1 MPFSTGTKLG
11 PYEIQSLIGA
21 GGMGEV
27 YRARDTR
34 LSRIVAI
41 KILPESLAFDPDRL
55 GRFQDEARIL
65 SSLNHPNLMAIHDVG
80 SQEGIH
86 FLVSEFLEGQT
97 LRERLEAGPL
107 PQRRVNEYSLQ
118 MARGLAAAH
127 EKGIVHRDLKPEN
140 IFILADERIKILDFG
155 LAKQVANAAADG
167 DQTLTSVDRTSA
179 GTVLGTAGY
188 MSPEQVRGEPL
199 DHRSDIFNFGAILYE
214 MISGKRAFHGDS
226 GIEVMNSILK
236 EEAPD
241 LADSGVQVPLGLKR
255 IAQRCLE
262 KKPQARFQSASD
274 LAFAL
279 DSLSSAG
286 SSTTSLRALKDTS
299 KTRSRILLTVSLAAA
314 LAAGAIATL
323 LLNHPATIHPTFTQI
338 TFRQEYLRRARF
350 APDGR
355 TVVYDGTSDGK
366 PTELFSTRT
375 DTAESQALNIHAS
388 ILSISSTGE
397 LAVLLNPDFVVKWTP
412 IGRLARV
419 PLGGGSSRE
428 LLDQVIDA
436 DWNPDGSSLAV
447 SRKVGNHVQLEFPPG
462 KVLYQNDG
470 YISDLRFSPAGDE
483 IAFFDHSTYGDD
495 RDIVTLVDLHGHRKA
510 LTGEFSSVQGLAWV
524 PDGREI
530 WFTAADGSEPRSLR
544 SVNLNG
550 KQRMLLSSPSVLH
563 FQDISKS
570 GYVLINSDT
579 MRDQQVF
586 AETRSGQVRDFSFF
600 PFENIAAISDDSRTF
615 LLNAY
620 VSGPNSDYNLYT
632 QTAGAGSSPVLIG
645 QGTAMGFSPNG
656 EWALALDPIHL
667 ERLRIIPTGVGE
679 SSTINAPPGLRY
691 IVATWMPDS
700 KHILVVASAA
710 GHAPATY
717 VQDVT
722 GGAARQITRE
732 GMYALIIHDVTTSVS
747 PDGQYCLTTD
757 GARHYWLHPMNG
769 GEPKPI
775 TGLLEGDLP
784 LQWHN
789 GSQSIFFERRA
800 GLDAIDIYD
809 LNLTT
814 GQQKVWT
821 HFSPTDKTAMVTMRH
836 PLITPDGAQSLYAVQ
851 RIYSTLF
858 VAKDI
863 H

>member
-86 FLVSEFLEGQT
+86 FLVSEFFEGQT

-199 DHRSDIFNFGAILYE
+199 DHRSDIFSFGAILYE

-286 SSTTSLRALKDTS
+286 TSTTSLPALKDTS

-323 LLNHPATIHPTFTQI
+323 LLNHPAIIHPTFTQI
-338 TFRQEYLRRARF
+338 TFRQEYLRHARF

-355 TVVYDGTSDGK
+355 TVVYDGTTDGK

-388 ILSISSTGE
+388 ILSVSSTGE

-428 LLDQVIDA
+428 LMDQVIDA
-436 DWNPDGSSLAV
+436 DWAPDGSNLAV

-495 RDIVTLVDLHGHRKA
+495 RGIVTLVDLQGNRKA
-510 LTGEFSSVQGLAWV
+510 LTREFSSTQGLAWV
-524 PDGREI
+524 PDGSEI

-563 FQDISKS
+563 FQDISKN

-600 PFENIAAISDDSRTF
+600 PFENIAALSDDSRTF

-620 VSGPNSDYNLYT
+620 VTGPNSDYNLYT
-632 QTAGAGSSPVLIG
+632 QATGASSSPVLIG
-645 QGTAMGFSPNG
+645 QGTGMGFSPNG

-667 ERLRIIPTGVGE
+667 DRLRIIPTGVGE
-679 SSTINAPPGLRY
+679 SSAMNAPAGMHY

-700 KHILVVASAA
+700 KHILAVASAA
-710 GHAPATY
+710 GHAPVTY

-732 GMYALIIHDVTTSVS
+732 GRYALIIHDVTMSVS

-757 GARHYWLHPMNG
+757 GAHHYWLQPMNG
-769 GEPKPI
+769 GEPKAI
-775 TGLLEGDLP
+775 KGLLEGDLP
-784 LQWHN
+784 LQWHD
-789 GSQSIFFERRA
+789 GSRSVFFERRA
-800 GLDAIDIYD
+800 GLDAIDLYD

-836 PLITPDGAQSLYAVQ
+836 ALITPDGAHSLYAVQ

-858 VAKDI
+858 VAKGI